1 MKRKDIYADFKLKQ
15 WFVQKYFSDVWVQ
28 IVYSAEVNENKELR
42 RQWQESHTLCQAAE
56 VEKDKL
62 SELVQLLQQ
71 RYATIQYFTSRT
83 LMSTTVVFS
92 DFISSG
98 ITPDYQLLKEKY
110 AFNLEILI
118 YAGT

>member
-1 MKRKDIYADFKLKQ
+1 MTIAALEELQIYNGHRPITYYSNEADIYADFKLKQ
-15 WFVQKYFSDVWVQ
+15 WLVQKYFSDVWVQ

-71 RYATIQYFTSRT
+71 RYATIQYLTPRT
-83 LMSTTVVFS
+83 LMLTTV
-92 DFISSG
+92 
-98 ITPDYQLLKEKY
+98 
-110 AFNLEILI
+110 NIL
-118 YAGT
+118 